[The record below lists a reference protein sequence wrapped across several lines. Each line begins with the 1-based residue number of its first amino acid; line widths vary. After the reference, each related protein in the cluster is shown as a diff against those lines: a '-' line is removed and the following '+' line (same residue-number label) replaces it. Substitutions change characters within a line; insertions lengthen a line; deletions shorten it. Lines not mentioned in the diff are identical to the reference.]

1 MTKLLEWVSLLMVIF
16 GVWLGIL
23 TQNIGNLAT
32 VYPILT
38 LWWPVGLVILFGIC
52 ALILIVYRVITFNDC
67 EDAAKE
73 LTKQIDEAKE
83 DLKNKGL
90 KF

>member
-16 GVWLGIL
+16 GVWLAIW
-23 TQNIGNLAT
+23 TQNFGNLAT
-32 VYPILT
+32 GYPILT
-38 LWWPVGLVILFGIC
+38 LWWPVGLVILFGIW

-73 LTKQIDEAKE
+73 LQKQIQEAKE
-83 DLKNKGL
+83 DLKSKGL
-90 KF
+90 TF